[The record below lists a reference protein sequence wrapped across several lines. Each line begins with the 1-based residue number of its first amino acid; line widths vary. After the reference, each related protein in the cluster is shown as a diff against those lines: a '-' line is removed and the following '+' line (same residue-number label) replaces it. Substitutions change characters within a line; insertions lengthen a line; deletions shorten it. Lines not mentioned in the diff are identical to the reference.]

1 MKVMSYISEEP
12 TYMDNDQARGVAGR
26 VVIGKN
32 DGANHFCMRVFEV
45 APGGFTPK
53 HAHDWEHE
61 IFIHAGAGEVYGNGV
76 WNAVRDGDI
85 VFVPPSEEHQLR
97 NTGETTFVFACLIP
111 SGIPE
116 L

>member
-1 MKVMSYISEEP
+1 MKVMSYTSVEP
-12 TYMDNDQARGVAGR
+12 TYIDNDQAKGVAGR
-26 VVIGKN
+26 VMIGKN

-45 APGGFTPK
+45 APGGYTPK

-61 IFIHAGAGEVYGNGV
+61 IFIHAGTGEIYGNGV
-76 WNAVRDGDI
+76 WNTVRSGH
-85 VFVPPSEEHQLR
+85 VAFVPPGEEHQLR
-97 NTGETTFVFACLIP
+97 NRGETPFVFACLIP